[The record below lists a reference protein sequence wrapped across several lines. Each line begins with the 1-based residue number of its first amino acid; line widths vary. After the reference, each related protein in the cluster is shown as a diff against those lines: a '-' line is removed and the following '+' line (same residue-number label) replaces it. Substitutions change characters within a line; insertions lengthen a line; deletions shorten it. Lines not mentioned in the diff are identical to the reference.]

1 MGLNMK
7 YFLVLFGF
15 ISSFSWLYSGFISTS
30 AIGKMTLFSLNPLLL
45 TSNWILPIIVVLTFV
60 HFSKL
65 KTRIEYNWGT
75 TLLIFTA
82 IFALFPSFMLLLKN
96 MSSIFGLV
104 YITGMFSPFL
114 YPVIKFL
121 FIVSSVKVLIST
133 NKI

>member
-1 MGLNMK
+1 
-7 YFLVLFGF
+7 
-15 ISSFSWLYSGFISTS
+15 
-30 AIGKMTLFSLNPLLL
+30 
-45 TSNWILPIIVVLTFV
+45 
-60 HFSKL
+60 
-65 KTRIEYNWGT
+65 
-75 TLLIFTA
+75 
-82 IFALFPSFMLLLKN
+82 MLLLKN